1 MVYYR
6 WTLEAPPKGVK
17 RKIFLS
23 LKLFR
28 MNFLIKLLLSSLAVI
43 VASYILPG
51 AHVEGFFDALVVSL
65 FLALFSATLKPLLV
79 ILTIPVTV
87 FTLGFFLLVINALM
101 IMLADYLVDGFHV
114 DGFWWALLFGV
125 ILAIV
130 NSIFEAVSKKSE

>member
-1 MVYYR
+1 
-6 WTLEAPPKGVK
+6 
-17 RKIFLS
+17 
-23 LKLFR
+23 
-28 MNFLIKLLLSSLAVI
+28 MNFLVKLLLSALSVI

-51 AHVEGFFDALVVSL
+51 AHVDGFFDALVVAL

-101 IMLADYLVDGFHV
+101 IMLSDYVVDGFYV

-130 NSIFEAVSKKSE
+130 NSIFESVSKKNE

>member
-1 MVYYR
+1 
-6 WTLEAPPKGVK
+6 
-17 RKIFLS
+17 
-23 LKLFR
+23 

-43 VASYILPG
+43 VSSYILPG
-51 AHVEGFFDALVVSL
+51 AHVAGFFDALVVSL
-65 FLALFSATLKPLLV
+65 FLALFSATLKPLLI

-130 NSIFEAVSKKSE
+130 NSIFDAVSRKSE

>member
-1 MVYYR
+1 
-6 WTLEAPPKGVK
+6 
-17 RKIFLS
+17 
-23 LKLFR
+23 

-43 VASYILPG
+43 VSSYILPG

-65 FLALFSATLKPLLV
+65 FLALFSATLKPLLI

-101 IMLADYLVDGFHV
+101 IMLADYLVDGFQV

>member
-1 MVYYR
+1 
-6 WTLEAPPKGVK
+6 
-17 RKIFLS
+17 
-23 LKLFR
+23 

-43 VASYILPG
+43 VSSYILPG

-101 IMLADYLVDGFHV
+101 IMLADYLVDGFYV

-130 NSIFEAVSKKSE
+130 NSIFEGVSKKSE

>member
-1 MVYYR
+1 
-6 WTLEAPPKGVK
+6 
-17 RKIFLS
+17 
-23 LKLFR
+23 

-51 AHVEGFFDALVVSL
+51 VHVEGFFDALVVSL

-101 IMLADYLVDGFHV
+101 IMLADYLVDGFYV
-114 DGFWWALLFGV
+114 EGFWWALLFGI

-130 NSIFEAVSKKSE
+130 NGIFESVSKKSE

>member
-1 MVYYR
+1 
-6 WTLEAPPKGVK
+6 
-17 RKIFLS
+17 
-23 LKLFR
+23 

-43 VASYILPG
+43 VSSYILPG

-101 IMLADYLVDGFHV
+101 IMLADYVVDGFYV

-130 NSIFEAVSKKSE
+130 NSIFEGVSKKSE

>member
-1 MVYYR
+1 
-6 WTLEAPPKGVK
+6 
-17 RKIFLS
+17 
-23 LKLFR
+23 

-43 VASYILPG
+43 VSSYILPG

-65 FLALFSATLKPLLV
+65 FLALFSATLKPLLI

-101 IMLADYLVDGFHV
+101 IMLADYVVDGFYV
-114 DGFWWALLFGV
+114 DGFWWALLFGI

-130 NSIFEAVSKKSE
+130 NSVFESVSKKDE

>member
-1 MVYYR
+1 
-6 WTLEAPPKGVK
+6 
-17 RKIFLS
+17 
-23 LKLFR
+23 
-28 MNFLIKLLLSSLAVI
+28 MNFLIKLLLSSLSVI

-51 AHVEGFFDALVVSL
+51 AYVDGFFDALVVSL

-87 FTLGFFLLVINALM
+87 FSLGFFLLVINALM
-101 IMLADYLVDGFHV
+101 IMLADYIVDGFHI

-130 NSIFEAVSKKSE
+130 NSIFEGVSKKDD

>member
-1 MVYYR
+1 
-6 WTLEAPPKGVK
+6 
-17 RKIFLS
+17 
-23 LKLFR
+23 
-28 MNFLIKLLLSSLAVI
+28 MNFLIKLLLSSLSVI

-51 AHVEGFFDALVVSL
+51 AHVDGFFDALVVSL

-101 IMLADYLVDGFHV
+101 IMLADYVVDGFYV

-125 ILAIV
+125 IVAIV
-130 NSIFEAVSKKSE
+130 NSIFEGVSKKSE